1 MPVYQWNSRTIG
13 DPRGNQAT
21 SGPARHF
28 ARSNPDP
35 TPSDA
40 SLTLTL
46 AFAYPAQPS
55 IAQNARHWEGPF
67 SSPWS
72 QNPKR
77 NRRPLTLRLRNISR
91 STRRGGP
98 SMTMTSEPCLSPSLL
113 AHSLAPPLPS
123 TPSVAQWS
131 KRRTPGKRAAFMKRR
146 VETACLPSRM
156 RWGLKQ

>member
-1 MPVYQWNSRTIG
+1 MPVYQWNSRTVG

-28 ARSNPDP
+28 ARSSPDP

-77 NRRPLTLRLRNISR
+77 NRRPPHSPITQYLSEHE
-91 STRRGGP
+91 TRRPFHDHDVG
-98 SMTMTSEPCLSPSLL
+98 TL
-113 AHSLAPPLPS
+113 SLALPPRPPLPS
-123 TPSVAQWS
+123 PTLWP
-131 KRRTPGKRAAFMKRR
+131 
-146 VETACLPSRM
+146 LPCPPHPLLLNGRNAGHQESAPRS
-156 RWGLKQ
+156 